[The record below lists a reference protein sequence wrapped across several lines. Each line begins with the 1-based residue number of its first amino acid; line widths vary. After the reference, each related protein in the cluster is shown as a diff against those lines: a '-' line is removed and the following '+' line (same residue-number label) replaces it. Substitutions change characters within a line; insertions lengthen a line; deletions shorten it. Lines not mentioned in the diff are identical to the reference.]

1 MKKITILVFVV
12 FYIFYTVSCVS
23 IQSSPQLTDKSK
35 MAQIYCDMAKNIVV
49 NKDYSKLPEA
59 FSYLEKAKELEPS
72 NPNIYFVYALAY
84 KLKKDNNEAIKYLEK
99 TISLDKDYYD
109 AYNELGVIYY
119 DEGKYVQAKD
129 IFDKLIN
136 TLTYHNIDVA
146 YYNRAILFLT
156 LKETQKAINDLE
168 SAIMYSDYKNPLYW
182 QKLIEVYF
190 SENNYQKA
198 LIAIQSMENYLGPSD
213 YIHYIKALC
222 YYHLGLFEQAKDS
235 LSKISNNDN
244 YFAIEKDLLLKKMKQ

>member
-1 MKKITILVFVV
+1 MKKIVFLLTLAM
-12 FYIFYTVSCVS
+12 FFISSCATVQTNNSEN
-23 IQSSPQLTDKSK
+23 SPNK

-84 KLKKDNNEAIKYLEK
+84 KLKKDNNEAMKYLEK

-119 DEGKYVQAKD
+119 DEGKYSQAKD

-168 SAIMYSDYKNPLYW
+168 SAIMYSDYKNALYW

-190 SENNYQKA
+190 SEKNYQKA
-198 LIAIQSMENYLGPSD
+198 LIAVQSMENYLGPSD